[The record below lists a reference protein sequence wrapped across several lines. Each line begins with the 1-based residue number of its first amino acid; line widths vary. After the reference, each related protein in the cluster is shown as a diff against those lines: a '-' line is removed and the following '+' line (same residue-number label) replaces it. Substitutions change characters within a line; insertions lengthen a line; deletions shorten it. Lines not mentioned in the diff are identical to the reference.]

1 MAFWLFAVQIWDR
14 ENFNLESTHQAGQV
28 RNKERKTGE
37 HREPQADAEQQ
48 GWPGWEIQPHKPG
61 PAAGQGEGL
70 ARALEAG
77 GPGR

>member
-1 MAFWLFAVQIWDR
+1 M
-14 ENFNLESTHQAGQV
+14 
-28 RNKERKTGE
+28 GE